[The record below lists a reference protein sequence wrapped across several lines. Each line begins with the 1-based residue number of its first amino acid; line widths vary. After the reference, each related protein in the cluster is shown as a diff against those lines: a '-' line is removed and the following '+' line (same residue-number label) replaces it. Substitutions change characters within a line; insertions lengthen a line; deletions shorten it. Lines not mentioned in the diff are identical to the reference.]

1 MKDIKKKN
9 INKYFLIMLLSI
21 LLTSCNNFFYGAM
34 HNMKYVK
41 DVNYY
46 LEGIPSYQVNIEDRY
61 CVFYTDRVNNIYF
74 TDNIDNKIQEENNY
88 NLIISF
94 LKSKNIKI
102 KEESLFEFNGKTGK
116 DDSLKIVKQREIDN
130 NFKNCDYLI
139 EFMLDKGIE
148 HPKAIFLRIKIDN
161 IKTDKNIG
169 FYSMSED
176 DKIFNKKTQEQKI
189 EKMLTKWWET
199 QPKSQPKARP
209 LETWCVGNCENN
221 ED

>member
-1 MKDIKKKN
+1 MK
-9 INKYFLIMLLSI
+9 KYILII
-21 LLTSCNNFFYGAM
+21 LLFVLLTNCNNFFYGAM
-34 HNMKYVK
+34 HNVKYVK
-41 DVNYY
+41 DANYY
-46 LEGIPSYQVNIEDRY
+46 LDGIPSYQVNIEDRY

-130 NFKNCDYLI
+130 DFKNCDYLI

-169 FYSMSED
+169 FYSMSEYD
-176 DKIFNKKTQEQKI
+176 TIFNKKMQEQKI
-189 EKMLTKWWET
+189 EKMLTEWWKT
-199 QPKSQPKARP
+199 QVKPQPKARP

>member
-1 MKDIKKKN
+1 MK
-9 INKYFLIMLLSI
+9 KYILII
-21 LLTSCNNFFYGAM
+21 LLFVLLTNCKNFFYGAM

-176 DKIFNKKTQEQKI
+176 DTIFNKKTQEQKI

-199 QPKSQPKARP
+199 QLKSQPKARP
-209 LETWCVGNCENN
+209 LETWCVGNCNDNKNN
-221 ED
+221 KNE